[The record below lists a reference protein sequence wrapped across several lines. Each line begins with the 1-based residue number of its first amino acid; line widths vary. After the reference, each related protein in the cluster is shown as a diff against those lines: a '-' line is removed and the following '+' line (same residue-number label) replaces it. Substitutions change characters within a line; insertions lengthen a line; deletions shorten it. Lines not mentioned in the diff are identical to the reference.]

1 MQIRISGHGSLVI
14 RAGIMATCLLMAAC
28 ATTTGSG
35 QGPRPIP
42 EGQGRLIIE
51 AGGIRQLN
59 YYIVYQDTDE
69 EIFSDHPRTAGSSP
83 IGYESGSRSTNL
95 VQDLPPGL
103 YTVVVLTDIED
114 FVRVRDVEVVMGE
127 ERYATPQVGRFM
139 LRLFTDPGIVQIPTP
154 FLITDYNMRTVL
166 GRGMTSTEVRHFIVP
181 AGRTYKVRMEN
192 SPTGRDEILEVEV
205 RFGGIT
211 QIEIDARTPAVE
223 QQGGD
228 DASP

>member
-1 MQIRISGHGSLVI
+1 
-14 RAGIMATCLLMAAC
+14 
-28 ATTTGSG
+28 
-35 QGPRPIP
+35 
-42 EGQGRLIIE
+42 
-51 AGGIRQLN
+51 
-59 YYIVYQDTDE
+59 
-69 EIFSDHPRTAGSSP
+69 
-83 IGYESGSRSTNL
+83 
-95 VQDLPPGL
+95 
-103 YTVVVLTDIED
+103 
-114 FVRVRDVEVVMGE
+114 MGE